1 MIRIVY
7 LLALLI
13 VQNAFGQADS
23 VAVKA
28 LGKNVV
34 SVIDGKNGT
43 RVVLGDT
50 LGIEVVTTQ
59 KGDTTTIRIGRRNV
73 EIVEKGGNTR
83 VEMSREPKVSRP
95 VKRKFNGLWGGF
107 ELGINTLHTVDY
119 DLYSGTSYG
128 RFFEID
134 HPKSLSVNINFA
146 EYAFSNESNTVGLVT
161 GLGISMM
168 DYRFS
173 DPITVKRSDNPNYL
187 IPVVL
192 SDAGLVKSK
201 LNVAY
206 LTAPMMLQ
214 VATPLKYKQHRLTL
228 GGGVIGGVNIGSH
241 TKIKSETGKTKERRN
256 FNVHPVKY
264 DLTARVGLG
273 EVSLFVNYAMTP
285 VFTEGKGPLIQPLT
299 AGITILNF

>member
-23 VAVKA
+23 VSVKA

-34 SVIDGKNGT
+34 SVHDGKSGT
-43 RVVLGDT
+43 RVMVGDT
-50 LGIEVVTTQ
+50 LGIEVITNQ
-59 KGDTTTIRIGRRNV
+59 RGDTTSIRIGRRNI
-73 EIVEKGGNTR
+73 EIVEEGGSTR
-83 VEMSREPKVSRP
+83 VEMSRETKERKAP
-95 VKRKFNGLWGGF
+95 KRKFNGLWGGF
-107 ELGINTLHTVDY
+107 EMGINTLHTTNY
-119 DLYSGTSYG
+119 DLYSGTG
-128 RFFEID
+128 FGNFFEID
-134 HPKSLSVNINFA
+134 HPKSLTVNINFA
-146 EYAFSNESNTVGLVT
+146 EYAFSNESNTLGLVT
-161 GLGISMM
+161 GLGVSLM

-173 DPITVKRSDNPNYL
+173 EAITVKKGDINNYL
-187 IPVVL
+187 IPVAL
-192 SDAGLVKSK
+192 DKDGLVKSK
-201 LNVAY
+201 LNLAY

-214 VATPLKYKQHRLTL
+214 FATPLKYKQHRLTL

-241 TKIKSETGKTKERRN
+241 TKIKSETGKSKERRN

-273 EVSLFVNYAMTP
+273 EVSLFVNYSMTP

-299 AGITILNF
+299 AGISLLNF